1 MNTTNLFFNWLL
13 EILEHPLLTN
23 GVIIAIGGLFL
34 TFLGTRQNKKAQ
46 IEINSAAEKIKFEIQ
61 RKYLLTEIQTRNLL
75 EIYPKLYDSLL
86 EAVSPLAGYFN
97 TIITKVTRIQEENK
111 EPEFHQLKSL
121 IENYFELSFG
131 NLDFKELTIFNNC
144 HASSTLF
151 ISESSNEI
159 IKEMKRNLMIL
170 FGVVNDHII
179 TKKYLQ
185 YDSKKILEFLNKVS
199 IALTALEQDRDHLA
213 RQMNKEL
220 NPYQ

>member
-23 GVIIAIGGLFL
+23 GVMIAIGGLFL

-97 TIITKVTRIQEENK
+97 TIITKVTRIQKENK

-131 NLDFKELTIFNNC
+131 NLDFKELTIFNNY

-185 YDSKKILEFLNKVS
+185 YDSKKILEILNKVS